1 MSKRYMLIT
10 PENGIDI
17 LKSLAAPARL
27 SILTLLNKQGPMNV
41 N

>member
-17 LKSLAAPARL
+17 LKSLAGAGSLVYSDAL
-27 SILTLLNKQGPMNV
+27 E
-41 N
+41 